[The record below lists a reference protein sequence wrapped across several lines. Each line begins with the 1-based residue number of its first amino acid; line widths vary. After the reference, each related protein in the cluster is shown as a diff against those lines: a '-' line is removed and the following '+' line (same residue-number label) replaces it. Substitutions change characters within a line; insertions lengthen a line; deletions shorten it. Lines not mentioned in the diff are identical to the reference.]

1 MRNTLIAF
9 LLLTCPAEVGFTQ
22 TLLDTTTVHGIGA
35 KSCGEYLSAVS
46 DRLNGWK
53 RALVRIVERSHP
65 DCRKTGAPLSGY
77 ATING
82 PIGSTGSTVSPGSAR
97 FRFNR
102 GVRATRGMGSTWRL
116 PAGGVVRPVEP
127 VAPRGTW
134 LLLSRRARG
143 RSRALGVQRC
153 TVCAS
158 GDKNPPELRLNV
170 SSRRRRHG
178 TLVELG
184 WRGRAPSPAFE

>member
-65 DCRKTGAPLSGY
+65 DSRKTGAPLSGY

-97 FRFNR
+97 FR
-102 GVRATRGMGSTWRL
+102 ARGMGSTWQL
-116 PAGGVVRPVEP
+116 PAGGMVRPVEP
-127 VAPRGTW
+127 VAPRGDM
-134 LLLSRRARG
+134 AFAFA
-143 RSRALGVQRC
+143 SRAWAFTRLRSSAMHGVRF
-153 TVCAS
+153 
-158 GDKNPPELRLNV
+158 
-170 SSRRRRHG
+170 
-178 TLVELG
+178 
-184 WRGRAPSPAFE
+184 WR

>member
-1 MRNTLIAF
+1 VRNTLIAF

-127 VAPRGTW
+127 EAGIYV
-134 LLLSRRARG
+134 G
-143 RSRALGVQRC
+143 RILKGAKPADLPILQPTRFELVINLKTATALG
-153 TVCAS
+153 
-158 GDKNPPELRLNV
+158 
-170 SSRRRRHG
+170 
-178 TLVELG
+178 LVVPNSMQLLADEVI
-184 WRGRAPSPAFE
+184 E